1 MDRTFTVPCPPFD
14 VKLSHWD
21 RLFPPTHSK
30 RILCFALPSDADR
43 ERIVDCLHIAF
54 HHTVQRVPF
63 LAGSI
68 APFPPE
74 EGARPWLRN
83 LLPQGAARL
92 HIKDLSDE
100 LCFDELAK
108 HDFAQH
114 LLKAEQLCPLP
125 EVAYVSD
132 EPVDVCQMQA
142 NFVAGG
148 LLFVVSII
156 HIAADGKGVTEV
168 IKIFSDAFRKAQA
181 GEIGHPLEERKE
193 VYRSDR
199 TLLVSGHGVP
209 GAIENHAAW
218 TSSPVNTHSQIVN
231 VESTCHTFRISARAL
246 SDAKRAV
253 SASLQDP
260 NDWISTNDVISAV
273 IWRSI
278 MVARHRA
285 GILADGATT
294 YVAQPLDCRSHLG
307 LPDPYFGNVLYMTK
321 TSLPLSVL
329 QDGERGLAAAAR
341 ALRAEIKA
349 MTAEKF
355 TDLVG
360 YAERTAQQFHTRLN
374 ILEDLPTGGIIMT
387 SHFKFALH
395 ELDFGPLL
403 GGHMKALRL
412 PARGTMAGAVIVM
425 PRLPDGSCE
434 FMITEQESTI
444 ARLVEDEFFA
454 RLTGEKTAAAVSKG
468 TAGNPQDELAVSE
481 KPSTEMMNGIHGA
494 DGDRIPPAPLE
505 RRDVQP
511 PRSAVLP
518 TLDLCHPGNTKKLS
532 TLLLTDVNAPHV
544 GTIRIIQLHRP
555 RAKNAISRQMLQ
567 ELSQEIEALHS
578 ERTAGGARALV
589 LASAVDNIFCAG
601 ADLVERRAM
610 TMAETYDFLDRLR
623 TLFTRL
629 ATLPVP
635 SIACVSGPALGGGF
649 ELALCCHLRVFA
661 SNAVVGLPETR
672 LGIIPGAG
680 GTYRLPRVVGLSRAL
695 DLILTGRRVQAY
707 EAAAMGLCNRLVT
720 AGAQDDATMT
730 AHAER
735 AVALSTG
742 ITLAEEITKGG
753 PVAVRAAV
761 AALACSCEAVENAA
775 YESVLGTKDRS
786 EGLLAFG
793 EKREPVFVGE

>member
-1 MDRTFTVPCPPFD
+1 MESTFTVP
-14 VKLSHWD
+14 
-21 RLFPPTHSK
+21 
-30 RILCFALPSDADR
+30 

-54 HHTVQRVPF
+54 HHTIQRAPF

-68 APFPPE
+68 VPFPPE
-74 EGARPWLRN
+74 EGGRPWLRN
-83 LLPQGAARL
+83 LIPQGAARL
-92 HIKDLSDE
+92 HIKDLSNR
-100 LCFDELAK
+100 LRFDDLER
-108 HDFAQH
+108 HGFAQH
-114 LLKAEQLCPLP
+114 LLKAEELCPLP

-132 EPVDVCQMQA
+132 DPVDVCQMQA

-156 HIAADGKGVTEV
+156 HIAADGRGVTEV

-181 GEIGHPLEERKE
+181 AEIGRPLKERDD

-231 VESTCHTFRISARAL
+231 VESACRTFRISARAL

-253 SASLQDP
+253 SASLQNP
-260 NDWISTNDVISAV
+260 EDWISTNDVISAL

-285 GILADGATT
+285 GLLADGATT
-294 YVAQPLDCRSHLG
+294 HVAQPLDCRSHLG
-307 LPDPYFGNVLYMTK
+307 LPEPYFGNVLYMTR
-321 TSLPLSVL
+321 TSLPLAVL
-329 QDGERGLAAAAR
+329 QDGNQGLAAAAR
-341 ALRAEIKA
+341 ALRVEINA
-349 MTAEKF
+349 MTADKF

-360 YAERTAQQFHTRLN
+360 YAERTEQQSHTRLN
-374 ILEDLPTGGIIMT
+374 ILEELPTGGIILT

-434 FMITEQESTI
+434 FMITEQKSTI
-444 ARLVEDEFFA
+444 ACLLEDDLFC
-454 RLTGEKTAAAVSKG
+454 RLTGEETVIPAAAADGMVEETVSG
-468 TAGNPQDELAVSE
+468 PEDELGVGRRPPPGMKRTDGQVEDMISPALLLPQSRD
-481 KPSTEMMNGIHGA
+481 TIHA
-494 DGDRIPPAPLE
+494 PPP
-505 RRDVQP
+505 
-511 PRSAVLP
+511 AVLP
-518 TLDLCHPGNTKKLS
+518 TLDFCPAGNTKKLS
-532 TLLLTDVNAPHV
+532 TLLVTEMNAPHV
-544 GTIRIIQLHRP
+544 GSIRIIQLNRP
-555 RAKNAISRQMLQ
+555 RSKNAISRQMLQ
-567 ELSQEIEALHS
+567 ELSEEVEGLHT
-578 ERTAGGARALV
+578 ERTAVGGGGARALV
-589 LASAVDNIFCAG
+589 LASAVDGIFCAG
-601 ADLVERRAM
+601 ADLVERRSM
-610 TMAETYDFLDRLR
+610 TAAETHDFLGRLR
-623 TLFTRL
+623 MLFARL
-629 ATLPVP
+629 AALPVP

-680 GTYRLPRVVGLSRAL
+680 GTYRLPRIVGLPRAL
-695 DLILTGRRVQAY
+695 DMVLTGRRMAAH

-720 AGAQDDATMT
+720 SAVDTDLALAAQ
-730 AHAER
+730 AER
-735 AVALSTG
+735 AIALSTG
-742 ITLAEEITKGG
+742 IALAEEIAKGG

-793 EKREPVFVGE
+793 EKREPVFIGE